1 MPFNEFYKIRSMER
15 FLDLNISR
23 ENELQ
28 NIVTLAAE
36 ACQTRAAFLVFLN
49 EGKLQH
55 QIKYGFT
62 ADVISEDLSFWDV
75 PLHDNQVHIV
85 TDLTQTPEYSKHPL
99 VLNQPDLRF
108 YAGVPLI
115 THDGQNIGSLYVL
128 GQEVKTLSERRKH
141 MLQLLSQQAVNM
153 VEFELSLKIL
163 KEQFA
168 EAKNSEN
175 KLRSFFES
183 SKSSHLLIGLNMEVI
198 TFNKTFR
205 DIAFALF
212 GKEITSGVNA
222 VDFIYETYVD
232 DFFNN
237 VQTALGGE
245 MVQHER
251 LIKFGDLEAR
261 WAKITYNPTYDG
273 AGRIIGVSFNS
284 TDITER
290 KRNEEKILS
299 QNEALRKI
307 AYLQSHELRKPVAS
321 ILGLMHLLKLEETG
335 PKSQILQMMEKTV
348 LELDETIH
356 HIVKSTET
364 QTEQDPLSKNYTY

>member
-49 EGKLQH
+49 EGKLEH
-55 QIKYGFT
+55 QFKYGFV
-62 ADVISEDLSFWDV
+62 ADEIPEDMSFWDIAL
-75 PLHDNQVHIV
+75 PNEIR
-85 TDLTQTPEYSKHPL
+85 TIADLTQTDEYSHHPL
-99 VLNQPDLRF
+99 VLNQPHLRF
-108 YAGVPLI
+108 YAGVPLV

-128 GQEVKTLSERRKH
+128 GQEAKTLSDRRKH

-153 VEFELSLKIL
+153 IEFEFSLKLL

-205 DIAFALF
+205 DIAFELF
-212 GKEITSGVNA
+212 GREITSGVNA
-222 VDFIYETYVD
+222 LDFIYETYID
-232 DFFNN
+232 DFVKH

-245 MVQHER
+245 TVQHER
-251 LIKFGDLEAR
+251 IVQFGGMEPR

-273 AGRIIGVSFNS
+273 SDRIIGVSFNS

-290 KRNEEKILS
+290 KKNEEKIIT
-299 QNEALRKI
+299 QNETLKKI

-335 PKSQILQMMEKTV
+335 PKSQILQMMEKAV

-364 QTEQDPLSKNYTY
+364 QTEQDPLSEKYT

>member
-1 MPFNEFYKIRSMER
+1 MER
-15 FLDLNISR
+15 FLNLNVSR

-36 ACQTRAAFLVFLN
+36 ACQTRAAFLVFLD
-49 EGKLQH
+49 EGKLKH
-55 QIKYGFT
+55 QFRYGFV
-62 ADVISEDLSFWDV
+62 ADVIPKDMSFWNID
-75 PLHDNQVHIV
+75 LQDTQVRIIN
-85 TDLTQTPEYSKHPL
+85 DLTKSTEFAQHPL
-99 VLNQPDLRF
+99 VLSAPHLRF

-115 THDGQNIGSLYVL
+115 THDKQNIGSLYVL
-128 GQEVKTLSERRKH
+128 GQEAKILSERRKN
-141 MLQLLSQQAVNM
+141 MLHLLSQQAVNM
-153 VEFELSLKIL
+153 IEFESSLKIL

-205 DIAFALF
+205 DISFAIF
-212 GKEITSGVNA
+212 GREIVAGVNA
-222 VDFIYETYVD
+222 VDFIYGSYVD
-232 DFFNN
+232 DFIRH
-237 VQTALGGE
+237 VKTALNGE
-245 MVQHER
+245 TVQHER
-251 LIKFGDLEAR
+251 LVKFDGLEPR
-261 WAKITYNPTYDG
+261 WAKITYNPTYNG
-273 AGRIIGVSFNS
+273 EGRIIGVSFNS

-290 KRNEEKILS
+290 KRNEEKIIS
-299 QNEALRKI
+299 QNQALRKI

-335 PKSQILQMMEKTV
+335 PKSQILQMMEKAV

-364 QTEQDPLSKNYTY
+364 QTEQDPFPENYTF